1 MVDYLPF
8 DRSMAFY
15 LNKLTHRCFVLSL
28 LCIPPYCIGNY
39 FEWSRWPSFVKT
51 SIPIANARIIC
62 VMFCWNW
69 PIFLNVTNFL
79 LPSECGVPVAFDL
92 KKLESSSAMKLSRL
106 VEIILAVIMPFDQK
120 SWAFRWAKTVLL
132 LCTVLDMIN
141 YKILNSVQ
149 IPWIYCVFSLLFI
162 FLIENQMSFLSPNL
176 ALLLKNV
183 LKCFGLCPDMF
194 FVFLWYTSSLHILFY
209 LFKLESPYLSKA
221 YKIHSSKSHQEN
233 LCCLQ
238 PHGSGSSLKFH
249 STDKPSQ
256 I

>member
-1 MVDYLPF
+1 MPLVEIEPSGSGRDFHTIMVDYLPF

-51 SIPIANARIIC
+51 SIPITNARIIC

-132 LCTVLDMIN
+132 LCTVLEMIN

-149 IPWIYCVFSLLFI
+149 IPWIYCVFSLLFTYFNRKPDVI
-162 FLIENQMSFLSPNL
+162 LEPKLSPP
-176 ALLLKNV
+176 AQK
-183 LKCFGLCPDMF
+183 M
-194 FVFLWYTSSLHILFY
+194 Y
-209 LFKLESPYLSKA
+209 
-221 YKIHSSKSHQEN
+221 
-233 LCCLQ
+233 
-238 PHGSGSSLKFH
+238 
-249 STDKPSQ
+249 
-256 I
+256 